1 MIVRRVRR
9 SGVVLRCEVVEF
21 CRTPQFMSDIIRKLG
36 INHKL
41 LMGLVDEGLIMKFDE
56 CRSAWNGPLA
66 HRYVAVKRP

>member
-21 CRTPQFMSDIIRKLG
+21 CQSPQFMTDIIRKKG

-41 LMGLVDEGLIMKFDE
+41 LMGLVNEGLIMKFDE
-56 CRSAWNGPLA
+56 CRDDWVGPLA
-66 HRYVAVKRP
+66 HRYVAVKHP

>member
-1 MIVRRVRR
+1 MKRVRR
-9 SGVVLRCEVVEF
+9 SGVVLRCEVVAF
-21 CRTPQFMSDIIRKLG
+21 CREPRFMTDIIRKLG

-41 LMGLVDEGLIMKFDE
+41 LTEMVDAGLIMKFDE